1 MSFDLII
8 YTYHDVNHFFLH
20 FFTVSQIIM
29 IYIDMYIYIYINS
42 VIVPRQKKY
51 IHSKWVVKNLL
62 STTADIHYIYS
73 TCLCIE
79 TNSKLFS
86 FFFVFLFST
95 FHWNNTRRF
104 FYFCLSLFHISL
116 IHIFYSSIETNL
128 KLFFSTSLPFTYN

>member
-1 MSFDLII
+1 MYNRFILYVLTESNYHTVSFDLII
-8 YTYHDVNHFFLH
+8 YTYHDLNHFFLH

-29 IYIDMYIYIYINS
+29 IYTDIYINS

-51 IHSKWVVKNLL
+51 IHSKWVVKILS

-86 FFFVFLFST
+86 FFLSFYFQHFTEIIPEGFFISAFLFFT
-95 FHWNNTRRF
+95 FH
-104 FYFCLSLFHISL
+104 
-116 IHIFYSSIETNL
+116 
-128 KLFFSTSLPFTYN
+128 